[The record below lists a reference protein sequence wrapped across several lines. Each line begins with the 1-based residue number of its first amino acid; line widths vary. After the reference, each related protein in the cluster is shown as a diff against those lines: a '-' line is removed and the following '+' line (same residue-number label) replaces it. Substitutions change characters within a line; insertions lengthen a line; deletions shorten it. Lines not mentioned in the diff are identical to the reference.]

1 VFVFY
6 DTETTGL
13 NRDFDQ
19 VLQFA
24 AILTDDAL
32 NEVGRFN
39 LRCRCRPWIVP
50 APIALKVT
58 GVRPAL
64 LGDPSLPSLYEMMA
78 AVRARLEQWSPALF
92 VGYNTMRFDEPRL
105 QRAFWETLNPPYLT
119 VTHGNARLDILP
131 LVKAASRLAPGIL
144 DYPVSARGQTGFR
157 LDALAPLNGFAHE
170 RAHDALADVEAT
182 LHIARILAERAPAL
196 WQSAVRSAP
205 KAETVA
211 LLRSQAPV
219 LVVEHFANEPA
230 LWWGRRIDGAG
241 ATGSSALVARLGADW
256 AGLSKADDAGLEA
269 FLSGSPRPLRQ
280 IGLNKAPLLFGA
292 AAAQAGWGLAP
303 SEHEL
308 AQNAWLAGED
318 SFRER
323 LVRLNTALQ
332 PEWPQAEH
340 LEQMIHAGFPGKA
353 DEARMARFHKS
364 DWPARAGLIR
374 EFEDGRL
381 RQLAQRLVFE
391 AAPHLLAPADSDRLA
406 QAIARRL
413 HPGHN
418 DDALWRSIPAA
429 RREIMELRED
439 ASASGLADEIEAWL
453 AALEARFPL
462 ARPV

>member
-1 VFVFY
+1 MFVFY

-39 LRCRCRPWIVP
+39 IRCRCRPWTVP
-50 APIALKVT
+50 APMALKVT

-64 LGDPSLPSLYEMMA
+64 LADPALPSLYDMMA

-119 VTHGNARLDILP
+119 VTNGNARFDILP
-131 LVKAASRLAPGIL
+131 LVQAASHLAPGIL
-144 DYPVSARGQTGFR
+144 DYPSTARGRTGFR

-170 RAHDALADVEAT
+170 HAHDALADVEAT
-182 LHIARILAERAPAL
+182 IHIARILAERAPAL
-196 WQSAVRSAP
+196 WRAAVRSAP
-205 KAETVA
+205 KAATVA
-211 LLRSQAPV
+211 VLRSEAPV
-219 LVVEHFANEPA
+219 LVAEYFQNGPA

-241 ATGSSALVARLGADW
+241 AQGTTALVARLGADW
-256 AGLSKADDAGLEA
+256 AALSKTGDEGLEA

-280 IGLNKAPLLFGA
+280 IGLNKAPILLEA
-292 AAAQAGWGLAP
+292 PAAQADWGLAP
-303 SEHEL
+303 SESEL
-308 AQNAWLAGED
+308 AQNAWLAEQEV
-318 SFRER
+318 FRER
-323 LVRLNTALQ
+323 LVRLNAALE

-340 LEQMIHAGFPGKA
+340 LEQMIHAGFPGRA
-353 DEARMARFHKS
+353 DETRMARFHQL
-364 DWPARAGLIR
+364 DWPARAGLVR

-381 RQLAQRLVFE
+381 RQLGQRLVFE
-391 AAPHLLAPADSDRLA
+391 AAPNLLAPADRDRLA
-406 QAIARRL
+406 QAIAMRL
-413 HPGHN
+413 NLDHD

-429 RREIMELRED
+429 RREIMELRQD

-453 AALEARFPL
+453 AALEARFPVTTP
-462 ARPV
+462 A

>member
-32 NEVGRFN
+32 IEVGRFN
-39 LRCRCRPWIVP
+39 MRCRCRPWIVP

-64 LGDPSLPSLYEMMA
+64 LGDPSLPSLYEMMG

-119 VTHGNARLDILP
+119 VTNGNARLDILP
-131 LVKAASRLAPGIL
+131 LVQAASHLAPGVL
-144 DYPVSARGQTGFR
+144 DYPSNARGRTGFR

-170 RAHDALADVEAT
+170 HAHDALADVEAT
-182 LHIARILAERAPAL
+182 IHIARILAERAPAL
-196 WQSAVRSAP
+196 WRAAVRSAP
-205 KAETVA
+205 KAATVA
-211 LLRSQAPV
+211 LLRSEAPV
-219 LVVEHFANEPA
+219 LVVEHLPNGPA

-256 AGLSKADDAGLEA
+256 AALSRTDDSGLEV

-280 IGLNKAPLLFGA
+280 IALNKAPILLEA
-292 AAAQAGWGLAP
+292 AAAEADWGLAP
-303 SEHEL
+303 SESER
-308 AQNAWLAGED
+308 AQNAWLAQED
-318 SFRER
+318 RFRER
-323 LVRLNTALQ
+323 LVRLNTALET
-332 PEWPQAEH
+332 EWPQAEH
-340 LEQMIHAGFPGKA
+340 LEQMIHAGFPGRA
-353 DEARMARFHKS
+353 DEARMARFHQI
-364 DWPARAGLIR
+364 DWPARAGLVR

-381 RQLAQRLVFE
+381 RQLGQRLVFE
-391 AAPHLLAPADSDRLA
+391 ADPHLLTPADRDRLA
-406 QAIARRL
+406 QAIAQRL
-413 HPGHN
+413 NLDHD

-429 RREIMELRED
+429 RREITELRED

-453 AALEARFPL
+453 AALEARFPVTTP
-462 ARPV
+462 A

>member
-32 NEVGRFN
+32 NEVERFN
-39 LRCRCRPWIVP
+39 IRCRCRPWIVP

-58 GVRPAL
+58 GVRPARL
-64 LGDPSLPSLYEMMA
+64 SDPSLPSIYDMMG
-78 AVRARLEQWSPALF
+78 AVRARLEHWSPALF

-119 VTHGNARLDILP
+119 LTNGNARLDILP
-131 LVKAASRLAPGIL
+131 LVQAASHLAPGIL
-144 DYPVSARGQTGFR
+144 DYPSNARGRTGFR
-157 LDALAPLNGFAHE
+157 LDALAPLNGFAHAH
-170 RAHDALADVEAT
+170 AHDALADVEAT
-182 LHIARILAERAPAL
+182 IHIARILAERVPAL
-196 WQSAVRSAP
+196 WRGAVRSAP
-205 KAETVA
+205 KAATVA
-211 LLRSQAPV
+211 VLRSEAPV
-219 LVVEHFANEPA
+219 LVVEHLPSGPA

-256 AGLSKADDAGLEA
+256 AALSRTDDAGLEV
-269 FLSGSPRPLRQ
+269 FLSGSPKPLRQ
-280 IGLNKAPLLFGA
+280 IALNKAPILFEA
-292 AAAQAGWGLAP
+292 AEAQADWGLAP
-303 SEHEL
+303 SASEW
-308 AQNAWLAGED
+308 AQNAWLAEAGG
-318 SFRER
+318 FRER
-323 LVRLNTALQ
+323 LERLNAALG

-340 LEQMIHAGFPGKA
+340 LEQMIHGAFPGRA
-353 DEARMARFHKS
+353 DEARMARFHQI
-364 DWPARAGLIR
+364 DWPARAGLVR

-381 RQLAQRLVFE
+381 RQLGQRLVFE
-391 AAPHLLAPADSDRLA
+391 ADPNLLAPADRDRLA

-413 HPGHN
+413 HLDHN

-429 RREIMELRED
+429 RREITELRAD

-453 AALEARFPL
+453 AALEARFPVTTP
-462 ARPV
+462 A